1 MRIEK
6 NVKVIISLFM
16 PNEFPPII
24 NWTSSFFNLR
34 VVRCYFSFLFEF

>member
-16 PNEFPPII
+16 PNEFPSII
-24 NWTSSFFNLR
+24 NSRMVNLGTTTKL
-34 VVRCYFSFLFEF
+34 C